1 MTRQESSPPQF
12 SLVLPLYNEAESVER
27 VVTELESHL
36 AARGWPHEILLVVNG
51 SLDGTGAACAALA
64 ARFPACRVVTVAVNT
79 GYGNGV
85 LAGLDA
91 ARGTWVG
98 FMAGD
103 GQIAPD
109 DACRVIEAALAG
121 THDLVK
127 AARGRRTDE
136 PFRRFVSLG
145 YRTTL
150 RLFFDVACRDSHGI
164 PKCLRRESLARLQLS
179 SRDWFLD
186 DEAMI
191 KARVLGWR
199 VLEIPVGWRPRA
211 GGRSHVRPG
220 TVLEFLANLAA
231 WRLWRLGAWRKNAF
245 PRS

>member
-1 MTRQESSPPQF
+1 MTETPLISI
-12 SLVLPLYNEAESVER
+12 VLPLFNEERAVER
-27 VVTELESHL
+27 VVAELEAAL
-36 AARGWPHEILLVVNG
+36 AARGWAREIILVVNG
-51 SLDGTGAACAALA
+51 SLDGTPAACERLA
-64 ARFPACRVVTVAVNT
+64 ARFPACRVVTVPVNV

-85 LAGLDA
+85 LAGLAA
-91 ARGTWVG
+91 ARGEWVG

-103 GQIAPD
+103 GQIDPQ
-109 DACRVIEAALAG
+109 DACRVVETALAG
-121 THDLVK
+121 GHDLVK
-127 AARGRRTDE
+127 AARERRTDE

-145 YRTTL
+145 YRATL
-150 RLFFDVACRDSHGI
+150 RLFFDVASRDSHGI
-164 PKCLRRESLARLQLS
+164 PKCVRRADLARLQLS

-191 KARVLGWR
+191 KARALSWR

-220 TVLEFLANLAA
+220 TVLEFLGNLAA
-231 WRLWRLGAWRKNAF
+231 WRLWRMRAWRKQAF